1 LPAVREFVDLVP
13 TLGELVKLDVPKN
26 LEGSSFVPL
35 LADPTQSWKKA
46 VFMVDGDGGQVVR
59 TQKYSYLELKKGP
72 VRTALYDLEQD
83 PWETVNLANDP
94 ASAEARQELAELLKQ
109 GWKAALRRP

>member
-1 LPAVREFVDLVP
+1 MFAAARILAALAALAGPAAAANPPDTSKMNILFINIEDCNAGV
-13 TLGELVKLDVPKN
+13 LGC
-26 LEGSSFVPL
+26 
-35 LADPTQSWKKA
+35 
-46 VFMVDGDGGQVVR
+46 
-59 TQKYSYLELKKGP
+59 YLELKKGP

-109 GWKAALRRP
+109 GWKAALPRP